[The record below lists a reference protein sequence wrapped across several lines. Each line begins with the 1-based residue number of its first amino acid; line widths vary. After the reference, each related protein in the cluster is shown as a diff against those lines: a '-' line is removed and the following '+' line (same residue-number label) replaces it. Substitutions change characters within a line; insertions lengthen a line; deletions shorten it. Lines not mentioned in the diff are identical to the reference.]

1 MALAVRTPSHLIIF
15 DMYPFS
21 QLYSIK
27 FHFVFFFYNLN
38 NLRMGVLSTVQ
49 QSAAL
54 VARIMLTV
62 KMSLDRLW
70 SFD

>member
-1 MALAVRTPSHLIIF
+1 
-15 DMYPFS
+15 
-21 QLYSIK
+21 
-27 FHFVFFFYNLN
+27 
-38 NLRMGVLSTVQ
+38 MGVLSTVQ